1 MLRVTG
7 SSGVAFNLEAT
18 LVVYRAFGTF
28 LKRLASTN
36 DNEDLDKVSIRR
48 GMQEQECWEAS
59 LNHDREE
66 VPRSQDRKS
75 VV

>member
-1 MLRVTG
+1 MTACSGMLRVTG
-7 SSGVAFNLEAT
+7 SSGVAFSLGAT

-28 LKRLASTN
+28 LKRLESTN

-59 LNHDREE
+59 
-66 VPRSQDRKS
+66 
-75 VV
+75 

>member
-7 SSGVAFNLEAT
+7 SSGVAFSLGAT
-18 LVVYRAFGTF
+18 LVVYRTFGTF

-59 LNHDREE
+59 
-66 VPRSQDRKS
+66 
-75 VV
+75 